1 MDELMIDE
9 MTLGFKDYRHF
20 KETLDT
26 ELKANVEGFVKIG
39 WLLKVARDTDILR
52 ESGHKNVAE
61 FAAAEYGL
69 TKDVVSRYIA
79 INDRYSEGGYSSR
92 LQLKYEG
99 FGVSKLQEML
109 TLPDSI
115 IEEITPTLTRQQ
127 IQAIK
132 KEVAAEEK
140 ITPIEVAME
149 AAAPEVQKEEKE
161 LTFSLRVWKQYFSA
175 DTTEL
180 EIEKFMRLSCPYF
193 ESILTDDSQVKAAKE
208 KFFDVF
214 GDRVVWSRVPGIG
227 RIMISVSGE
236 ADDRIVF
243 TNSRTGEKQEFKS
256 IDVLQDIRELI
267 DAKGCYREV
276 FEEYFRGGKKEEPKP
291 AEPEKEEVAP
301 VQQAEP
307 TENFMP
313 EPEPEQIIEK
323 NVQNTKENV
332 QNTEEN
338 VQITPK
344 NIQGEVENEKERSK
358 EEPECRTDGN
368 ENREKVEAADG
379 GSDTKESIKRLGKLE
394 VGDIIVN
401 IKDGTRGTMLGYCAG
416 EYKISTENGLTLVNE
431 NSITWKKE
439 EVVDAEYR
447 EAEEGKADNDR
458 SGELGEEGSRTEES
472 HHENDN
478 VVSAETEQITAEA
491 SGLANEKD
499 FKDKIS
505 SIKDSAETISIICS
519 ELLANSYD
527 ADNIDKIL
535 EAVSKMT
542 EKIASLT
549 EEWHN
554 NRESVADG
562 HD

>member
-1 MDELMIDE
+1 MDNKNFDELV
-9 MTLGFKDYRHF
+9 LGFKDYHHF
-20 KETLDT
+20 KDTLDT

-39 WLLKVARDTDILR
+39 WLLKIARDTDILR

-79 INDRYSEGGYSSR
+79 INDRYSEGGYSDR

-193 ESILTDDSQVKAAKE
+193 ESILTDDSQVRTAKE

-276 FEEYFRGGKKEEPKP
+276 FEEYFRGGKKEEAKP

-313 EPEPEQIIEK
+313 EPEPEQIIE
-323 NVQNTKENV
+323 
-332 QNTEEN
+332 EN
-338 VQITPK
+338 VQIAPE
-344 NIQGEVENEKERSK
+344 NIQGEAENEKERSK

-379 GSDTKESIKRLGKLE
+379 GSDTKENIKRLGKLE

-447 EAEEGKADNDR
+447 EAEEGKEDNDR

-478 VVSAETEQITAEA
+478 VVSAETEQVTAEA

-505 SIKDSAETISIICS
+505 SIKDSADTISIICS
-519 ELLANSYD
+519 ELLVNSYD
-527 ADNIDKIL
+527 ADNLDKIL

-542 EKIASLT
+542 EKVAGLT
-549 EEWHN
+549 EEWRRI
-554 NRESVADG
+554 RESVADG
-562 HD
+562 DD

>member
-193 ESILTDDSQVKAAKE
+193 ESILTDDSQVRTAKE

-227 RIMISVSGE
+227 RIMISVSNE

-313 EPEPEQIIEK
+313 EPEPEQIIE
-323 NVQNTKENV
+323 
-332 QNTEEN
+332 EN

-344 NIQGEVENEKERSK
+344 NIQGEAENEQERSK

-401 IKDGTRGTMLGYCAG
+401 IKDGTRGTMLGHCAG

-431 NSITWKKE
+431 NSTNWKKE

-505 SIKDSAETISIICS
+505 SIKDSADTISIICS
-519 ELLANSYD
+519 ELLVNSYD
-527 ADNIDKIL
+527 ADNLDKIL

-542 EKIASLT
+542 EKVAGLT
-549 EEWHN
+549 EKVAGLTVEWRRI
-554 NRESVADG
+554 RESVADG

>member
-313 EPEPEQIIEK
+313 EPEPEQIIE
-323 NVQNTKENV
+323 ENV

-338 VQITPK
+338 EQ
-344 NIQGEVENEKERSK
+344 E
-358 EEPECRTDGN
+358 
-368 ENREKVEAADG
+368 
-379 GSDTKESIKRLGKLE
+379 RLGHLE

-447 EAEEGKADNDR
+447 EAEEGKEDNDR
-458 SGELGEEGSRTEES
+458 SGELGEEGSRTKES

-554 NRESVADG
+554 NRENVADG

>member
-1 MDELMIDE
+1 MDNNNFDELV
-9 MTLGFKDYRHF
+9 LGFKDYRHF
-20 KETLDT
+20 KDTLDT

-39 WLLKVARDTDILR
+39 WLLKIARDTDILR

-79 INDRYSEGGYSSR
+79 INDRYSEGGYSDR

-115 IEEITPTLTRQQ
+115 IEEITPTLTRQE

-149 AAAPEVQKEEKE
+149 AAAPEVQQEEKE
-161 LTFSLRVWKQYFSA
+161 LTFSLRVWKQYFSG

-180 EIEKFMRLSCPYF
+180 EIEKFLRLSCPYF
-193 ESILTDDSQVKAAKE
+193 ESIVTDDSQVRTAKE

-214 GDRVVWSRVPGIG
+214 GDRIIWARLPGVG
-227 RIMISVSGE
+227 RIMISVSSE
-236 ADDRIVF
+236 AEDCIVF
-243 TNSRTGEKQEFKS
+243 TNIRTGEKQEFKS
-256 IDVLQDIRELI
+256 IDALQDIKELI
-267 DAKGCYREV
+267 EARGCYREV
-276 FEEYFRGGKKEEPKP
+276 FQEYFRGGKKEEPKP
-291 AEPEKEEVAP
+291 SEPEKAEVAP

-313 EPEPEQIIEK
+313 EPEPE
-323 NVQNTKENV
+323 
-332 QNTEEN
+332 
-338 VQITPK
+338 
-344 NIQGEVENEKERSK
+344 
-358 EEPECRTDGN
+358 
-368 ENREKVEAADG
+368 
-379 GSDTKESIKRLGKLE
+379 RLGHIE

-431 NSITWKKE
+431 NSTNWKKE

>member
-79 INDRYSEGGYSSR
+79 INDRYSEGGYSSK

-175 DTTEL
+175 DTSEL

-267 DAKGCYREV
+267 EAKGCYREV
-276 FEEYFRGGKKEEPKP
+276 FEEYFRGGKKEEAKP
-291 AEPEKEEVAP
+291 AEPEKKEVAP

-307 TENFMP
+307 
-313 EPEPEQIIEK
+313 EQIIE
-323 NVQNTKENV
+323 ENV
-332 QNTEEN
+332 Q
-338 VQITPK
+338 
-344 NIQGEVENEKERSK
+344 GEAENEKERSK

-368 ENREKVEAADG
+368 ENREKVEAADS
-379 GSDTKESIKRLGKLE
+379 GSDTKENIKRLGKLE

-447 EAEEGKADNDR
+447 EAEEGKEDNDR

-472 HHENDN
+472 HHENNN